1 MLIELSVRDLGVVE
15 ELRLELGNGL
25 TAFTGETGAGK
36 TLIVEA
42 IGLLMGGRAEGIR
55 VREGAAE
62 AIVEGR
68 FDDDGDEVVLRRV
81 VPESGRS
88 RGYVNG
94 DMATVATLA
103 EWGNRLVDLHA
114 QHGHQS
120 LLGTAAQRRALDHTA
135 GIDLTELH
143 DLRRRITAVTR
154 ELEGLGGDSATRDRE
169 GDLVKFQLD
178 ELEDAALTDPDEDAR
193 LSAEQDVLAD
203 VAGNRAGAAEA
214 MAALIDDGGA
224 VDALGVA
231 AGALRGRA
239 PFDELRQRLEAV
251 VEDLNDV
258 QRELRTVRDQIIDDP
273 ARLDEL
279 RERRQLLHTLA
290 RKYGDGTHEGVFAA
304 RDGLM
309 ARLDELQ
316 HSATRAAELAEERT
330 TLVAAE
336 IRAAIRVGDARRA
349 AAPDLAAAV
358 QRELRKLAMAQA
370 SLTVEVGDFAGDDVR
385 FLLAANPGTQALP
398 LAKVASGGEL
408 ARTMLA
414 LRLVLPSLPPT
425 VVFDEIDAGIGGEA
439 ATAVGAA
446 LARVGSE
453 RQVLVVTHL
462 AQVAAAATAHVGV
475 SKVQSKT
482 STSTSARVLDGEER
496 VIELSRMLS
505 GQPESTVAQ
514 AHARDLLA
522 GAHPGG
528 RRD

>member
-15 ELRLELGNGL
+15 ELRLELSAGL

-62 AIVEGR
+62 AVVEGR
-68 FDDDGDEVVLRRV
+68 FDDEGDEVVLRRV
-81 VPESGRS
+81 VPKSGRS

-114 QHGHQS
+114 QHGHQT

-143 DLRRRITAVTR
+143 ELRRRIATVTR
-154 ELEGLGGDSATRDRE
+154 ELESLGGDAATRDRE
-169 GDLVKFQLD
+169 VELVRFQLD
-178 ELEDAALTDPDEDAR
+178 ELEAAALIDPDEDGR
-193 LSAEQDVLAD
+193 LSAEEDALAD
-203 VAGNRAGAAEA
+203 VVGNRAGAAEA
-214 MAALIDDGGA
+214 MAAVTEDGGA
-224 VDALGVA
+224 VDALGIA
-231 AGALRGRA
+231 TGALRGRT
-239 PFDELRQRLEAV
+239 PFDGQRQRLEALL
-251 VEDLNDV
+251 EELSDV
-258 QRELRTVRDQIIDDP
+258 GRELRTVRDQIVDNP

-290 RKYGDGTHEGVFAA
+290 RKYGDGTHEGVFVA
-304 RDGLM
+304 RDHLV
-309 ARLDELQ
+309 ARLDELE
-316 HSATRAAELAEERT
+316 HSATRAAELTEEKT
-330 TLVAAE
+330 TLVDAE
-336 IRAAIRVGDARRA
+336 SRAAIRVGDARRS
-349 AAPDLAAAV
+349 AAPVLGAAV
-358 QRELRKLAMAQA
+358 QRELRKLALVHA
-370 SLTVEVGDFAGDDVR
+370 SLTVEVGDGAGEDVC
-385 FLLAANPGTQALP
+385 FLLAANPGTQPLP
-398 LAKVASGGEL
+398 LARVASGGEL

-425 VVFDEIDAGIGGEA
+425 VVFDEVDAGIGGEA
-439 ATAVGAA
+439 AIAVGAA

-462 AQVAAAATAHVGV
+462 AQVAAAATSHVGV
-475 SKVQSKT
+475 SKVQSK
-482 STSTSARVLDGEER
+482 SATSTSARVLDGEER

-505 GQPESTVAQ
+505 GQPDSTVAQ
-514 AHARDLLA
+514 AHARELLA

-528 RRD
+528 PRD

>member
-15 ELRLELGNGL
+15 ELRLELGAGL

-42 IGLLMGGRAEGIR
+42 IGLLMGIRAEGIR

-62 AIVEGR
+62 AVVEGR
-68 FDDDGDEVVLRRV
+68 FDDDGSEVVLRRV

-88 RGYVNG
+88 RSYVNG
-94 DMATVATLA
+94 DMATAATLA
-103 EWGNRLVDLHA
+103 EWGTRLVDLHA
-114 QHGHQS
+114 QHGHQT

-143 DLRRRITAVTR
+143 DLRRRIVAVTR
-154 ELEGLGGDSATRDRE
+154 ELEALGGDSATRDRE
-169 GDLVKFQLD
+169 GEIVRFQLEELDTASLIDSNED
-178 ELEDAALTDPDEDAR
+178 ER
-193 LSAEQDVLAD
+193 LAAEQDALAD

-214 MAALIDDGGA
+214 MAAVVDDGGA
-224 VDALGVA
+224 VDVLGIAV
-231 AGALRGRA
+231 GALQGRA
-239 PFDELRQRLEAV
+239 PFDGQRNRLESML
-251 VEDLNDV
+251 EELHDV
-258 QRELRTVRDQIIDDP
+258 SRELRTLREHIVDDP
-273 ARLDEL
+273 GRLDEL

-290 RKYGDGTHEGVFAA
+290 RKYGDGTHEGVFVA
-304 RDGLM
+304 REALR
-309 ARLDELQ
+309 ARLDELEN
-316 HSATRAAELAEERT
+316 SATRAAALAEERT
-330 TLVAAE
+330 SLVAAE
-336 IRAAIRVGDARRA
+336 VRAATGVGDARRS
-349 AAPDLAAAV
+349 AAPTLGDAV
-358 QRELRKLAMAQA
+358 QRELRKLAMSRA
-370 SLTVEVGDFAGDDVR
+370 SLTVEVGDGAGEDVR
-385 FLLAANPGTQALP
+385 FLLAANPGIQALP

-425 VVFDEIDAGIGGEA
+425 VVFDEVDAGIGGKA

-446 LARVGSE
+446 LARVGAE

-462 AQVAAAATAHVGV
+462 AQVAAAATTHIGV
-475 SKVQSKT
+475 SKVQTKT
-482 STSTSARVLDGEER
+482 STSTVVRLLDDEER

-505 GQPESTVAQ
+505 GQPESAVAQ

-522 GAHPGG
+522 GTPSGG